1 MLWNLPAEAP
11 AKPEVWCCP
20 PLLLWRDLHRQCS
33 CFLHPLL
40 SFLPCPSLSHSGLD
54 FLWSHQ
60 FFLCLLFVPGVEA
73 LSENTRDT
81 IGQYFFLT
89 MSPLGSH
96 HKYILEYCFHHP
108 KWYSMCVNSHCA
120 SLPTLSS
127 YLPFLRTPLSITC
140 SLCLLKHKTVQHMI
154 CAWFL
159 SMFSRFMHVVR

>member
-1 MLWNLPAEAP
+1 MLPTIAPVAGSAQTMFMFPPPTIELPPVPLPLSLRAGFPLEPSVFPVSAF
-11 AKPEVWCCP
+11 CP
-20 PLLLWRDLHRQCS
+20 WGW
-33 CFLHPLL
+33 
-40 SFLPCPSLSHSGLD
+40 SLI
-54 FLWSHQ
+54 WEHQ
-60 FFLCLLFVPGVEA
+60 RHYRP
-73 LSENTRDT
+73 
-81 IGQYFFLT
+81 IFFLT